1 MKKARIVAALICA
14 NLGLTTGAAF
24 AQPAP
29 GGPDQHHDMH
39 GGPGGPGGPGA
50 HQARGPQG
58 GADHGPGP
66 GMNGHQPGGPAEHA
80 NQPPPHGEWR
90 KGQRLSSEYRD
101 HEYVVDN
108 WHEHG
113 LRQPPRGYQWVGVGA
128 DYLLVAVASGVIAQ
142 VMLSQ

>member
-1 MKKARIVAALICA
+1 
-14 NLGLTTGAAF
+14 
-24 AQPAP
+24 
-29 GGPDQHHDMH
+29 
-39 GGPGGPGGPGA
+39 
-50 HQARGPQG
+50 
-58 GADHGPGP
+58 
-66 GMNGHQPGGPAEHA
+66 MNGHQPGGPAEHA